1 MLPEKGAP
9 ENLGL
14 SFGGCLWTPTGLT
27 LPLHRGTDVLP
38 TGPCAA
44 TCGRLPLRPGP
55 GPTGPQSGS
64 AQGLGPQTCLQPVLL
79 ARRSLQ
85 AMDTPESHP
94 GVWRGQ
100 GSLDPQVSRKRV
112 REERGHL

>member
-44 TCGRLPLRPGP
+44 TCGRLPRVLGLVRLAHSQDLHRASGLRLVFSQCCWPAGACRPWTLLSPIQGCGGGGAAWIPRCPG
-55 GPTGPQSGS
+55 
-64 AQGLGPQTCLQPVLL
+64 
-79 ARRSLQ
+79 
-85 AMDTPESHP
+85 
-94 GVWRGQ
+94 RG
-100 GSLDPQVSRKRV
+100 
-112 REERGHL
+112 